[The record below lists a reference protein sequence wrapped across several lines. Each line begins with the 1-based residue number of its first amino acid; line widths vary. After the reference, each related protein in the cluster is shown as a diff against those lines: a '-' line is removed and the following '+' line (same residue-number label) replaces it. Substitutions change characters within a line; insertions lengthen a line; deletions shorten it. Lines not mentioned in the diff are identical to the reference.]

1 MDPNHLWWTVFL
13 SCIACIFSF
22 FCYACSML
30 HFILLRTI
38 PPWYNSI
45 YFHCITC
52 KHLLLFI
59 ILGITWSMWIGL
71 HYIHTSGTVQ
81 YTANKTRIP
90 HLYSF
95 LLLFK

>member
-52 KHLLLFI
+52 KHLPLFI
-59 ILGITWSMWIGL
+59 ILGITWSMHCITYVNRVTL
-71 HYIHTSGTVQ
+71 HSHIWYSTVHCQ
-81 YTANKTRIP
+81 
-90 HLYSF
+90 
-95 LLLFK
+95 